1 MKRKR
6 FMVLVP
12 WLLAAVF
19 LMSCAQSPGAITPG
33 TGEEP
38 SAEGPIGGTTEEEP
52 EDDTVETSADGKI
65 VTRHSDLDGD
75 GEKETI
81 VLTTGKSTGFGYDDY
96 TEYSIE
102 VGDRLYALRAFTE
115 SIEPRFNVVNITR
128 SDGFKEIAV
137 SEYGPSS
144 DFFTT
149 FYHFDGDLLTNIGVV
164 SGFYGEASEMCE
176 VFGTV
181 KIDGSGTITGLSRGN
196 LLHTWFHESTYQ
208 MNADFTIVEVP
219 KDLYVMDAEVTA
231 IHELTLVK
239 SPDDPAEAFTLRPG
253 ESVII
258 RETDDREWCSVVNSK
273 GETGWFAVDSFDVVR
288 NTGMHA
294 NEVFDGLNY
303 AD

>member
-1 MKRKR
+1 MKRTR
-6 FMVLVP
+6 DVVLVS

-19 LMSCAQSPGAITPG
+19 LMSCAQSPGAVTPG
-33 TGEEP
+33 TGEKP
-38 SAEGPIGGTTEEEP
+38 STEKPAWGTKEEEP

-75 GEKETI
+75 GKKEKI

-96 TEYSIE
+96 TEYTIE
-102 VGDRLYALRAFTE
+102 IEDRSYELRAFTE
-115 SIEPRFNVVNITR
+115 NIEPRFNVVNITR
-128 SDGFKEIAV
+128 SDGFREIAV

-149 FYHFDGDLLTNIGVV
+149 FYHFEGDLLTRIGVV

-176 VFGTV
+176 VFATV
-181 KIDGSGTITGLSRGN
+181 NIDGSGIIRGLSRGN
-196 LLHTWFHESTYQ
+196 LLHTWFYDSEYR

-219 KDLYVMDAEVTA
+219 KTLYIMNAEVTA

-239 SPDDPAEAFTLRPG
+239 SPDDEAEAFTLSPG
-253 ESVII
+253 EAVLI

-273 GETGWFAVDSFDVVR
+273 GETGWFAVDGFDVVR
-288 NTGMHA
+288 NTGKHA